1 MKEKIL
7 YTALAT
13 ALLTLGSCA
22 DHSRDFDA
30 CGQIEATEV
39 LVSAE
44 ANGRIVSLQL
54 TEGDRLTAGQTVGVI
69 DSVQTYLQKQEL
81 VRKRSNTQTKLVDI
95 DRQLASQQAQL
106 EKLQADYKRY
116 QALEARDAA
125 TQKQVDDLASQIAV
139 TRREMAAKK
148 QTYERNNTGI
158 REELALY
165 DVQIAEKE
173 DQLNKCRIVAPIDG
187 TVLTKF
193 AEAGELVTSG
203 KSLFKMADLKQVY
216 VRAYLTTAQL
226 AEVKLGD
233 TVQVPSIDGKVEYT
247 VPEGTQS
254 GTTFR
259 LRGKGIQYLN
269 GRGRGD
275 MYVKCEVEIP
285 KKLNK
290 TQREALKKFEGTL
303 KEENYEKRKG
313 FFKKLKDMF
322 NA

>member
-1 MKEKIL
+1 MKKQIF
-7 YTALAT
+7 YVAT
-13 ALLTLGSCA
+13 AAALLALGSCT
-22 DHSRDFDA
+22 DRSREFDA

-44 ANGRIVSLQL
+44 ANGRIIALQV
-54 TEGDRLTAGQTVGVI
+54 TEGDKLTAGEVVGVI
-69 DSVQTYLQKQEL
+69 DSVQTYLQKEEL
-81 VRKRSNTQTKLVDI
+81 VRKRSNTQTKWVDI
-95 DRQLASQQAQL
+95 DRQLASQYAQL
-106 EKLQADYKRY
+106 NKQQADYKRY

-233 TVQVPSIDGKVEYT
+233 TVQVTIEDGTDKPRNTKVGWYGLPTRPSLPPRISRPRT
-247 VPEGTQS
+247 S
-254 GTTFR
+254 GPIWSMPPRCPSRTTASSNWACMR
-259 LRGKGIQYLN
+259 TSVSNR
-269 GRGRGD
+269 
-275 MYVKCEVEIP
+275 EVQPWEP
-285 KKLNK
+285 
-290 TQREALKKFEGTL
+290 LK
-303 KEENYEKRKG
+303 
-313 FFKKLKDMF
+313 
-322 NA
+322 

>member
-81 VRKRSNTQTKLVDI
+81 VRKRSNAQTKLVDI

-125 TQKQVDDLASQIAV
+125 TQKQVDDLASQIDV

-148 QTYERNNTGI
+148 QTYERNNAGI

-203 KSLFKMADLKQVY
+203 KSLFKMANLKQVY

-233 TVQVPSIDGKVEYT
+233 TVQVTIEDGTDKPRQYEGRLVWIADEAEFTPKNIQTQDERADLVYAAKVSLEND
-247 VPEGTQS
+247 GFLKL
-254 GTTFR
+254 G
-259 LRGKGIQYLN
+259 
-269 GRGRGD
+269 
-275 MYVKCEVEIP
+275 MYADV
-285 KKLNK
+285 
-290 TQREALKKFEGTL
+290 R
-303 KEENYEKRKG
+303 
-313 FFKKLKDMF
+313 FK
-322 NA
+322 